1 MQTLKKGF
9 FIIIIILLFTSA
21 CSQQQPLPE
30 VPEPEE
36 EPDIQVPLFENAQTY
51 REKGFTLRYPESWV
65 LLAEEKVQG
74 SITLRLQEEG
84 DSAAQVI
91 ISYFPGVGLTEG
103 EALGE
108 AEALLRN
115 SLFRIKEE
123 FLTKEEKIGDNI
135 IPIIYTRSGETET
148 KIVQTAV
155 ITGRKGYLLATL
167 LGREETEEY
176 FAPIFRS
183 MLEGIVVE

>member
-1 MQTLKKGF
+1 MQTLKKVF

-21 CSQQQPLPE
+21 CSQQPHPE

-51 REKGFTLRYPESWV
+51 REKGFNLRFPESWV

-108 AEALLRN
+108 AEALLRS

-123 FLTKEEKIGDNI
+123 LNTKEEKIGDSL
-135 IPIIYTRSGETET
+135 IPIIYTRSGETEI

-155 ITGRKGYLLATL
+155 ITGSKGYLLATL
-167 LGREETEEY
+167 IAREKVEEY